1 MTKRRTFIKKS
12 SLGLIAGLG
21 AMSCA
26 TAKTNVASKTAP
38 LKAATLGIP
47 KDMTILFQGDSITDG
62 GRNRGAYY
70 ANNGSGL
77 GGGYV
82 KDIAFNLLGS
92 HPTKNLKIYN
102 RGISGHK
109 VPQLD
114 ARWDD
119 DCLNLKPDLMSLMIG
134 VNDYWHTLD
143 WDYKGTVQTYNDG
156 LRALLDRTFTALPN
170 LKLIMLEPFAVAG
183 GTAITEVW
191 DKNFTPYRKAARDIA
206 AEYKATLIPT
216 HTLFQDALKDAPVSY
231 WCPDGVHPS
240 LAGGHLMA
248 NAWLDAFNGIYA

>member
-1 MTKRRTFIKKS
+1 MNNRRNFIRNS
-12 SLGLIAGLG
+12 SLGLLAGIGIAG
-21 AMSCA
+21 CNE
-26 TAKTNVASKTAP
+26 AKQSVNVPNVS
-38 LKAATLGIP
+38 LKSSVEIP
-47 KDMTILFQGDSITDG
+47 KDLTILFQGDSITDG
-62 GRNRGAYY
+62 GRDRATLEPNRGNA
-70 ANNGSGL
+70 L

-82 KDIAFNLLGS
+82 KHIAFNLLGS
-92 HPTKNLKIYN
+92 HPGKNIKIYN

-114 ARWDD
+114 ARWDE

-143 WDYKGTVQTYNDG
+143 FDYKGTAQSYNDQ
-156 LRALLDRTFTALPN
+156 LRALLDKTFDALPN

-183 GTAITEVW
+183 GSAITEAW
-191 DKNFTPYRKAARDIA
+191 NRDFTPYRKIARDVA

-216 HTLFQDALKDAPVSY
+216 HTLFQDALKKAPVDY

-248 NAWLDAFNGIYA
+248 EAWLDAFGSIYA